1 MAFRGLA
8 ASSVAR
14 LRALL
19 NLLNLLNLLT
29 SDASDGTAVNY
40 IPPLVLKKL
49 EDGVSEGADD
59 GSGIG
64 VEGELGCVVPFVGIV
79 TGVVAGQSFV
89 EEDAGLG
96 VVSTEG
102 MVLTSTS
109 AWSTVGEALAS
120 ASAACF
126 AARARLATLLRWMR
140 KSWATAID

>member
-1 MAFRGLA
+1 M
-8 ASSVAR
+8 
-14 LRALL
+14 
-19 NLLNLLNLLT
+19 
-29 SDASDGTAVNY
+29 GTAVNY

-64 VEGELGCVVPFVGIV
+64 VEGELGCVVPFVGMV

-102 MVLTSTS
+102 MALTSTS
-109 AWSTVGEALAS
+109 AWSTVGVALAS

-140 KSWATAID
+140 KSWATARSATLWALPLSRRRS